1 MSRIKKI
8 FINTAVNYK
17 GTCDGLLNKKTPE
30 CSLQRLSVYV
40 ETKKELDK
48 KLRDI
53 PGGNKE
59 IINKL
64 YAVIDE
70 AIIDE
75 LIVAKNYW
83 RDECE

>member
-1 MSRIKKI
+1 M
-8 FINTAVNYK
+8 
-17 GTCDGLLNKKTPE
+17 
-30 CSLQRLSVYV
+30 VYV

>member
-1 MSRIKKI
+1 MCKKKH

-17 GTCDGLLNKKTPE
+17 AACDELVDKKMPE

-40 ETKKELDK
+40 EIKKELDK

-70 AIIDE
+70 AIVDE

>member
-40 ETKKELDK
+40 ETKK
-48 KLRDI
+48 R
-53 PGGNKE
+53 
-59 IINKL
+59 
-64 YAVIDE
+64 A
-70 AIIDE
+70 
-75 LIVAKNYW
+75 
-83 RDECE
+83 